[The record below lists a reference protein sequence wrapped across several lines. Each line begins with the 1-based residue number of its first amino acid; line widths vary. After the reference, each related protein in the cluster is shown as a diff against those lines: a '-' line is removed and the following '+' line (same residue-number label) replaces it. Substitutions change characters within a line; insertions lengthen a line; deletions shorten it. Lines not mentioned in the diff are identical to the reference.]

1 MYIFKGFC
9 DMRGNMLLNFSNKVV
24 VYLDEVIKFL
34 LNFYLSLVN
43 KVWYWLKY

>member
-9 DMRGNMLLNFSNKVV
+9 DMKGNMLLNFISNKVV

-34 LNFYLSLVN
+34 WNFYLSLEIRFGIG
-43 KVWYWLKY
+43 